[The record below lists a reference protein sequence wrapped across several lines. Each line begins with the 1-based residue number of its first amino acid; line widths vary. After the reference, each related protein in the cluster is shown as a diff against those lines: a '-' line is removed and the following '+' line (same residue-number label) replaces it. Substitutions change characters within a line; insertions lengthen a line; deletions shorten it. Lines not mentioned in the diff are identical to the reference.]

1 MKILFLLIQT
11 LLLQNKHIAK
21 KGRNKLAKRVK
32 IIILLLSVSLICQG
46 QQDPQISQIM
56 FNQMFINPGYAGSSD
71 MISIVALNRQSWVGF
86 DGAPKTT
93 VFHVNTPFNLFGIN
107 SGVGLSLMS
116 DQAGF
121 DDNMS
126 INLSY
131 AYKIDIASGKL
142 GIGLSVGMMNKT
154 LEPTWIIPTSD
165 YHEPASIDPL
175 IPENNESYVAFD
187 MGFGAYF
194 KTREFY
200 IGISSTH
207 LNEAKIKY
215 SKGTPY
221 LKRHYYFIAGY
232 HLPINN
238 PMIEVTPSIYL
249 FSDGRI
255 TQLNINTNV
264 QYNKKIWGGVTYRAG
279 DAIIGLVGM
288 ELFNGVRVGYAYDF
302 ATSDIRKN
310 SSGSHELMLSYSFNL
325 SFDRSPQRYK
335 SVRFL

>member
-1 MKILFLLIQT
+1 MKILFLLIRI
-11 LLLQNKHIAK
+11 LLLHNKHITQ

-32 IIILLLSVSLICQG
+32 IITLLLSISLICQG

-71 MISIVALNRQSWVGF
+71 MIYIAALNRQSWVGF

-93 VFHVNTPFNLFGIN
+93 VFHVNAPFNLFGIN

-121 DDNMS
+121 DDNLG

-131 AYKIDIASGKL
+131 AYKIDIATGKL
-142 GIGLSVGMMNKT
+142 GIGLSLGMMNKA
-154 LEPTWIIPTSD
+154 LEPAWIIPTSD
-165 YHEPASIDPL
+165 YHEPASVDPL

-221 LKRHYYFIAGY
+221 LKRHYYVIAGY

-249 FSDGRI
+249 FSDGRAS
-255 TQLNINTNV
+255 QLSINTNV

-310 SSGSHELMLSYSFNL
+310 SNGSHELMMSYSFNL
-325 SFDRSPQRYK
+325 RFDRSPQRYK